1 MPDKTL
7 PKSKVT
13 YEEAKNIISRH
24 VVPISVCQHLSA
36 LESLGR
42 MLAEDVVSD
51 MYVPPLDCSAMDGY
65 AVISSDICAASKDS
79 PVVLEVI
86 DEIPA
91 GSMPRYTVEAG
102 KASRIMTGAPV
113 PEGADSVLMVE
124 KTACEGK
131 RLCVYKPTKKGENVR
146 KSGEDLQKGSVVL
159 RRGTLIRPAEV
170 AILASVGK
178 SMVPVIRKPRV
189 SVLAT
194 GDELVEITKTP
205 TGGKIRNSNSYMIC
219 SLLDKYGCQFIDMG
233 IVKDDMDS
241 LREAVKRGLL
251 SDVLITTGGVSVGD
265 YDFVK
270 EVMEELGVQ
279 IIFNSIKVKPGKPT
293 TFGVYKDCLVFGLPG
308 YPVASFSSF
317 ELFVRPVILG
327 LAGRGMHERR
337 NIEAVI
343 EHDFKKKTGR
353 LQVVPAWTSYDGDAC
368 SVRIKGALGSGVLSS
383 VANANSF
390 IFCSPESSGY
400 KAGDRVTVQLID

>member
-1 MPDKTL
+1 MHGKTL
-7 PKSKVT
+7 TKSKIT
-13 YEEAKNIISRH
+13 YEEAKNIIDGYAR
-24 VVPISVCQHLSA
+24 PISECQNVPV

-42 MLAEDVVSD
+42 VLAEDVVSD
-51 MYVPPLDCSAMDGY
+51 MYVPPLDCSAMDGF
-65 AVISSDICAASKDS
+65 ALISSDICAAGKDN
-79 PVVLEVI
+79 PVVLEII

-91 GSMPRYTVEAG
+91 GSMPRYAVEAG

-113 PEGADSVLMVE
+113 PDGADSVLMVE
-124 KTACEGK
+124 KTKCDGTK
-131 RLCVYKPTKKGENVR
+131 LYVYAPTKEGENVR
-146 KSGEDLQKGSVVL
+146 KSGEDLKKGSVVL
-159 RRGTLIRPAEV
+159 SSGTIIRPAEV

-189 SVLAT
+189 AVLAT
-194 GDELVEITKTP
+194 GDELVEITKVP
-205 TGGKIRNSNSYMIC
+205 ADGKIRNSNSYMIC

-241 LREAVKRGLL
+241 LREALKEGLTA
-251 SDVLITTGGVSVGD
+251 DVLITTGGVSVGD

-270 EVMEELGVQ
+270 DVMEELGVQ
-279 IIFNSIKVKPGKPT
+279 IVFNSIKIKPGKPT
-293 TFGVYKDCLVFGLPG
+293 TFGVYKSCLVFGLPG

-317 ELFVRPVILG
+317 ELFIRPL
-327 LAGRGMHERR
+327 LAGLSGGDVHERR
-337 NIEAVI
+337 SVGAVI

-353 LQVVPAWTSYDGDAC
+353 LQVVPAWTTFNGDEC

-390 IFCSPESSGY
+390 IFCPADSSGY
-400 KAGDRVTVQLID
+400 KAGDKVVVQMID

>member
-7 PKSKVT
+7 PKSKIT
-13 YEEAKNIISRH
+13 YEEAKNIIFRH
-24 VVPISVCQHLSA
+24 ASPISGCQRLPV

-42 MLAEDVVSD
+42 VLAEDIVSD
-51 MYVPPLDCSAMDGY
+51 MHVPPLDCSAMDGY
-65 AVISSDICAASKDS
+65 AVISSDIRAASKDS

-91 GSMPRYTVEAG
+91 GSMPRHTVKTG

-113 PEGADSVLMVE
+113 PDGADSVLMVE
-124 KTACEGK
+124 KTTCEGK
-131 RLCVYKPTKKGENVR
+131 KLCVYEPTKEGENVR
-146 KSGEDLQKGSVVL
+146 KFGEDLQKGNVVL
-159 RRGTLIRPAEV
+159 RRGALIRPAEV

-178 SMVPVIRKPRV
+178 DMVPVIRKLRV

-194 GDELVEITKTP
+194 GDELVEITKVP

-219 SLLDKYGCQFIDMG
+219 SLLEKYGCQFIDMG
-233 IVKDDMDS
+233 IVRDDMNS
-241 LREAVKRGLL
+241 LREAVKKGLE
-251 SDVLITTGGVSVGD
+251 SDILITTGGVSVGD

-270 EVMEELGVQ
+270 DVMEELGVQ
-279 IIFNSIKVKPGKPT
+279 IVFNSIKIKPGKPT

-317 ELFVRPVILG
+317 ELFVRPLVLG
-327 LAGRGMHERR
+327 LSGKSVQERR
-337 NIEAVI
+337 NVEAVM

-353 LQVVPAWTSYDGDAC
+353 LQVVPAWTSYDGDKC

-390 IFCSPESSGY
+390 IFCPPESSGH
-400 KAGDRVTVQLID
+400 KAGDMVTVQMID